1 MKMNL
6 NKIILEVSY
15 LFCYIGPTAILIV
28 KNRDNLLAVIFGI
41 VSIVFLI
48 YMFWY
53 IFISHKDKF

>member
-15 LFCYIGPTAILIV
+15 LICCIGPTTILIV